1 MKAFEDFLLQ
11 FVDDKA
17 LLWVEIFLLIFAALL
32 IGYLI
37 NRLILFLE
45 QRASLT
51 QTVWDDAFL
60 EASRKPAVWLVW
72 IVGVNFAAALAARKT
87 GSDWYEPI
95 VHANRV
101 AVIFL
106 ITLFAVNLIKR
117 AESNLVNPRFVSEP
131 MDATT
136 VRAVGKLLRATV
148 IITALLITMQLL
160 GYSVSGVLAFG
171 GIGGL
176 AVGFAAKD
184 LLANFFGGLMIYLDR
199 PFSVGDWVR
208 SADKEIEGTVE
219 DIGWRLTRIRTFDQ
233 RPLYLPNAIFNTIGV
248 ENPSRML
255 NRRIYETV
263 GVRYADISRLKAI
276 IGEIKAM
283 LEEHDAID
291 TSRTL
296 IVTFNKFAASSL
308 DIMIYT
314 FTKTTQWVEF
324 HSVKQDILFRIA
336 GIIEHHG
343 AEIAFPTQTVHLP
356 DPLTLDTGDGRDNGA
371 EEVKAS

>member
-87 GSDWYEPI
+87 DSDWYEPI

-263 GVRYADISRLKAI
+263 GVRYADISRLKTI
-276 IGEIKAM
+276 ICEIKAM

-371 EEVKAS
+371 DEVKAS

>member
-87 GSDWYEPI
+87 DSDWYEPI

-263 GVRYADISRLKAI
+263 GVRYADISRLKTI

-371 EEVKAS
+371 DEVKAS

>member
-87 GSDWYEPI
+87 DSDWYEPI

-263 GVRYADISRLKAI
+263 GVRYADISRLKTI
-276 IGEIKAM
+276 ICEIKAM

-356 DPLTLDTGDGRDNGA
+356 DPLTLGTGDGRDNGA
-371 EEVKAS
+371 EEVNAS